1 MCKGLR
7 AGRGGQQQCFILK
20 WRVFTGVDNKNFFSY
35 FGKKSGFTYYCDAK
49 AKAPWQYN
57 KQKKFFAT
65 FDNKKSIGEKTDF
78 IQKHNLGGKMFWELS
93 LDKSINGLVDAIK
106 KGLLKELWLLAKIAR

>member
-1 MCKGLR
+1 MVKNQVLHT
-7 AGRGGQQQCFILK
+7 IVMLK
-20 WRVFTGVDNKNFFSY
+20 LKHP
-35 FGKKSGFTYYCDAK
+35 GK
-49 AKAPWQYN
+49 YN

-93 LDKSINGLVDAIK
+93 LDKSSNGLVDAIK